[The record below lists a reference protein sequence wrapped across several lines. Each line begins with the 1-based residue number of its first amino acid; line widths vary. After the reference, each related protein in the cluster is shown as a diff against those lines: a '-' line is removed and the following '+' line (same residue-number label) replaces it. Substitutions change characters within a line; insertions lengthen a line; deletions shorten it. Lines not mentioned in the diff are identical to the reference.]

1 VQHVVVPTAVVM
13 PAIARVDVVEQK
25 KKNTPQAAPLVQ
37 PQPEPQKD
45 PKKPVNNIDAL
56 RKLFRDKRTI
66 PGSHHEPV

>member
-37 PQPEPQKD
+37 PQPEPQK
-45 PKKPVNNIDAL
+45 VNETTGSNDDEL
-56 RKLFRDKRTI
+56 KRLFKRSI
-66 PGSHHEPV
+66 SHV